1 MDSVRDYY
9 KKVFKWILH
18 ILHMELLKEEKNG
31 SFYYK
36 AIKGDNVLD
45 IGRIEN
51 LTSRAWKELE
61 IKLKNFGSEE
71 LLNLVKEEIKKQP
84 RIESI
89 DIEQSTAAD
98 DVAL

>member
-1 MDSVRDYY
+1 MN
-9 KKVFKWILH
+9 
-18 ILHMELLKEEKNG
+18 LLKEEKNG

-51 LTSRAWKELE
+51 LTSKAWKELE
-61 IKLKNFGSEE
+61 TKLRNFGDGE
-71 LLNLVKEEIKKQP
+71 LLDLVREEIKKQP

-89 DIEQSTAAD
+89 DIEQSTVTD
-98 DVAL
+98 DVAI

>member
-1 MDSVRDYY
+1 MN
-9 KKVFKWILH
+9 
-18 ILHMELLKEEKNG
+18 LLKEEKNG

-51 LTSRAWKELE
+51 LTSKAWKELE
-61 IKLKNFGSEE
+61 IKLKNFGDEE
-71 LLNLVKEEIKKQP
+71 LLNLVREETKKQP

-89 DIEQSTAAD
+89 DIETSTVTD
-98 DVAL
+98 DVAI

>member
-1 MDSVRDYY
+1 
-9 KKVFKWILH
+9 
-18 ILHMELLKEEKNG
+18 MELLKEEKDG

-45 IGRIEN
+45 IGKIEN
-51 LTSRAWKELE
+51 LTSKAWKELE
-61 IKLKNFGSEE
+61 IKLKDFGGEE
-71 LLNLVKEEIKKQP
+71 LLELVKKEIKKQP

-89 DIEQSTAAD
+89 DVEPVTATD